1 MNVLVIDAHGG
12 GVGKQ
17 LVSSLRSAFPEM
29 EIMVVGTNST
39 ATSVMLKAGA
49 THAATGE
56 NAVVVACR
64 KADVIVGPL
73 GIVIADAMFGEIT
86 PAMALAVAQSNATR
100 ILIPF
105 NQCDNVIVGIADY
118 DIKKLVQGA
127 IDEVR
132 KIAAGNESPCFSH
145 GAHN

>member
-17 LVSSLRSAFPEM
+17 LVSSLRSAFPSM
-29 EIMVVGTNST
+29 EIMAVGTNST
-39 ATSVMLKAGA
+39 ATAVMLKAGA

-56 NAVVVACR
+56 NAVVVGCR

-105 NQCDNVIVGIADY
+105 NQCDNIIVGITDY
-118 DIKKLVQGA
+118 EVKKLVQAA
-127 IDEVR
+127 IEEV
-132 KIAAGNESPCFSH
+132 KKLAETT
-145 GAHN
+145 

>member
-17 LVSSLRSAFPEM
+17 LVSSLHSAFPDM
-29 EIMVVGTNST
+29 EIMAVGTNST

-49 THAATGE
+49 NHAATGE
-56 NAVVVACR
+56 NAVVVGCR

-86 PAMALAVAQSNATR
+86 PTMALAVAQSSATR

-105 NQCDNVIVGIADY
+105 HQCDNIIVGITDY
-118 DIKKLVQGA
+118 EIKKLVQAA
-127 IDEVR
+127 IEEV
-132 KIAAGNESPCFSH
+132 KKLAETT
-145 GAHN
+145 